1 MPTPA
6 GDLRIQEGEG
16 PAVAMRKVG
25 DSFRQ
30 IVETIPADSAG
41 IDGFGRQRVS
51 ETVLL
56 LDSKRVGAV
65 PDVFMTQAV
74 TGTGAAVYAADRAS
88 TTLTVGPAAGSVTR
102 QTKVRAVYQPG
113 KSLLVF
119 QTFVCGAPQ
128 PGLVQEIGYFDGNNG
143 VFLRYDNDGPAFV
156 IRSHVSGAP
165 VDTVVRQADWN
176 VDRLDG
182 HGPSAI
188 TIDCQKAQI
197 LVLDCEW
204 LGVGRVRI
212 GMVVDGI
219 PVYAHQ
225 FLNANT
231 TLTNVYMSNP
241 NLPLR
246 WRIEATEA
254 IAGTASL
261 EAICGTVASEGGYE
275 ITGVTASV
283 DSPVQRSVAAGA
295 TAEILAVRMRSEF
308 TEFATAFAQ
317 SFSLLNIS
325 GGAFRWRLVLNP
337 TEATAGAWSNVN
349 GSILEVNHS
358 STITPAT
365 GIVLASGFVSSNTNN
380 ITIEARPV
388 LTLGTTLA
396 GVTDVLSL
404 QVSNLTNNADN
415 FYGALTW
422 REVF

>member
-1 MPTPA
+1 MAA
-6 GDLRIQEGEG
+6 GLKINEGAG
-16 PAVAMRKVG
+16 PKIAMRRVG
-25 DSFRQ
+25 DTFRQ
-30 IVETIPADSAG
+30 VVEAVPADTAS
-41 IDGFGRQRVS
+41 IDAFARLRVS
-51 ETVLL
+51 EPVLL

-65 PDVFMTQAV
+65 PDVFMTQAL

-119 QTFVCGAPQ
+119 QTFACGAPQ
-128 PGLVQEIGYFDGNNG
+128 PGVVQEIGYFDDDNG

-156 IRSHVSGAP
+156 IRSHLTGTP
-165 VDTVVRQADWN
+165 TERVVRQADWN
-176 VDRLDG
+176 LDPLDG

-212 GMVVDGI
+212 GMVIDGI

-231 TLTNVYMSNP
+231 TLSSVYMSNP

-246 WRIEATEA
+246 WRIEAADA
-254 IAGTASL
+254 ITGTTSL

-275 ITGVTASV
+275 ITGVTASY
-283 DSPVQRSVAAGA
+283 DSPVARSVAAGA
-295 TAEILAVRMRSEF
+295 TAELVAIRLQSAF
-308 TEFATAFAQ
+308 TPFATAFVQAL
-317 SFSLLNIS
+317 SALNAT
-325 GGAFRWRLVLNP
+325 GGNFRWRLVLNP
-337 TEATAGAWSNVN
+337 TETGAGTWAAIPSTVMESNVTRTVTAG
-349 GSILEVNHS
+349 
-358 STITPAT
+358 T
-365 GIVLASGFVSSNTNN
+365 GIVIASGFVSSASNQ
-380 ITIEARPV
+380 ISVEARPV

-404 QVSNLTNNADN
+404 QVSNLAVNADD